1 VSVIW
6 HHPFA
11 FLCRCGEK
19 FLSGL
24 CSAAILSCALSQD
37 NFPAGGQRGEAGCWL
52 AGWLAGWVTAINL
65 PAPLTPLT
73 SELNRHRNHPAQGV
87 TFSAVKRVAINLK
100 GDRYNRQTAKSARD
114 WINKQRQSAISTFI
128 LPPSYNQQFGPAPR
142 IRMSLETRRLPL
154 IIRFSH
160 RQLFSARALNV
171 SRGS

>member
-19 FLSGL
+19 FLSPGL
-24 CSAAILSCALSQD
+24 CGNFIMRAALARQFSSRWA
-37 NFPAGGQRGEAGCWL
+37 ARRGGL
-52 AGWLAGWVTAINL
+52 LPGWVTAINL
-65 PAPLTPLT
+65 PASLTPLT

-87 TFSAVKRVAINLK
+87 TFSGVKRVAINLK
-100 GDRYNRQTAKSARD
+100 AGDTQQANRTKSARD

-128 LPPSYNQQFGPAPR
+128 LAHNQQFGPAPR

-160 RQLFSARALNV
+160 RQLFSGARIIRL
-171 SRGS
+171 